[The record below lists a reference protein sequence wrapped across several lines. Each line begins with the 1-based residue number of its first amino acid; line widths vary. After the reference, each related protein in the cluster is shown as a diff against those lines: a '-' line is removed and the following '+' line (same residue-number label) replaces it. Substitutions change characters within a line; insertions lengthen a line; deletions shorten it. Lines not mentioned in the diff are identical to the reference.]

1 MQQPSESC
9 LHLGRAVRSRVLAQ
23 PPPRPYW
30 LTCPNLAR
38 SGRARLPC
46 TAGLA
51 PINKDSGKY
60 HGPRHI
66 AEGRTTIRPT
76 LYMAALT
83 AIKHNPVMRL
93 FAKRL
98 QKNGKPSKLVIT
110 AVMRKL
116 IVTLNAILRSG
127 EPWRHAEIA

>member
-1 MQQPSESC
+1 MPE
-9 LHLGRAVRSRVLAQ
+9 LGAFRKGEAA
-23 PPPRPYW
+23 
-30 LTCPNLAR
+30 
-38 SGRARLPC
+38 C

-98 QKNGKPSKLVIT
+98 QKNGKPKT
-110 AVMRKL
+110 GHHRR
-116 IVTLNAILRSG
+116 NA
-127 EPWRHAEIA
+127 